1 MALAAYKDLCID
13 AAEPALLGRFWADA
27 LRLELHLHDD
37 GDAHLTGPTPQHTVW
52 INRVPEPKT
61 VKHRLH
67 LDVHV
72 ASIEEVVALGATVV
86 DADSFRWTLMTDP
99 EEGEFCVF
107 VREQPPEF
115 RLYELAQDCADA
127 AATAGWWAE
136 LIGGRLVHDAEGFS
150 FIEEIPGAPFDSITF
165 APVPEPKTVKNRVHI
180 DVTTADVA
188 AIVAAGAT
196 VIAEPTEQTP
206 WTVLSDPEG
215 NEFCAFPPPSVVEQ
229 RAPASVVETT

>member
-1 MALAAYKDLCID
+1 MAANRVGGMALAAYKDLCID
-13 AAEPALLGRFWADA
+13 AADPARLGRFWADA

-86 DADSFRWTLMTDP
+86 DSESQNSSTLGWTLMADP
-99 EEGEFCVF
+99 EGGEFCAF
-107 VREQPPEF
+107 VREKPPEL

-127 AATAGWWAE
+127 AATAGWWAK
-136 LIGGRLVHDAEGFS
+136 LIGGRLVHDDEGFS
-150 FIEEIPGAPFDSITF
+150 YIEEIPGAPFDSMTF

-180 DVTTADVA
+180 DVTTADLA

-196 VIAEPTEQTP
+196 VLAEPTEQTP

-215 NEFCAFPPPSVVEQ
+215 NEFCAFPE
-229 RAPASVVETT
+229 A

>member
-13 AAEPALLGRFWADA
+13 AAEPARLGRFWADA

-37 GDAHLTGPTPQHTVW
+37 GDAHLSGPTPQHTVW
-52 INRVPEPKT
+52 INGVPEPKT

-67 LDVHV
+67 LDVH
-72 ASIEEVVALGATVV
+72 AGSLDELVALGASVV
-86 DADSFRWTLMTDP
+86 DSESFRWTTMTDP
-99 EEGEFCVF
+99 EGGEFCAF
-107 VREQPPEF
+107 VREQPPEL

-127 AATAGWWAE
+127 PATAEWWAE
-136 LIGGRLVHDAEGFS
+136 LIGGRLAHDSEGFS
-150 FIEEIPGAPFDSITF
+150 YIEEIPGAPFESITF

-180 DVTTADVA
+180 DVTTADLA

-196 VIAEPTEQTP
+196 VLAEPTEQTP

-215 NEFCAFPPPSVVEQ
+215 NEFCAFPE
-229 RAPASVVETT
+229 A